1 MAATH
6 LAAGGEDRTERT
18 LRAVSDIGQ
27 TMVSDADYEQVLAAL
42 IEKVCGLL
50 DAESGGF
57 MLYEPAAGEL
67 RLQRPA
73 FGLED
78 DDDRIDAYR
87 VPLSAGGNAVT
98 VFLTGQPYFT
108 NDAPKD
114 SRCIQR
120 YIELFDVQ
128 RFVTVRL
135 QVQDRP
141 LGVFHAMSKGGSREF
156 TIDDQELLQL
166 VAPHLAVMIQSAAML
181 RSLRRHERELEW
193 LIQAHNSLIDMAIRG
208 HDLTDLAKRLAELVR
223 LDIVV
228 CEAGGQPM
236 VATGRPGR
244 LPAEVPALLERAMD
258 GPVTQHEPQHLRLDQ
273 GGEAAVTRIV
283 AGGESVGA
291 IVVLADGGISPETIR
306 TVEQAALVMAITIV
320 KQREVA
326 EVERRLRADALEH
339 LLVAST
345 AIEEAGLLRRLG
357 IEAGEPFRMAE
368 IVVAGLAGQ
377 RGTPTDTDFQ
387 RLHRLVN
394 GLLHRE
400 WPGAVAV
407 TRSNTVTLVLPAPP
421 VTAVDAR
428 RRLERLL
435 EEIRGAL
442 PSGRSGA
449 LIAVGG
455 AAVDATGARRS
466 LNDVA
471 AVVAASRLL
480 SHPSVVFIEDLGLF
494 RLLARPAEAADV
506 QAFLLET
513 LGPIE
518 ASDGAAREWMPFLE
532 ALVTSNFSVK
542 HAARHAGIPL
552 NTARYRAGRIEEK
565 LGVDFDDAGARLNLM
580 VALELRRILS
590 RL

>member
-1 MAATH
+1 VAATR

-27 TMVSDADYEQVLAAL
+27 TMVSNADYEQVLAAL

-57 MLYEPAAGEL
+57 MLYEPGAGEL

-73 FGLED
+73 FGLD
-78 DDDRIDAYR
+78 DGDDRIDAYR

-108 NDAPKD
+108 NDAPTD
-114 SRCIQR
+114 PRCIQR

-141 LGVFHAMSKGGSREF
+141 IGVFHAMSKGGREF

-181 RSLRRHERELEW
+181 RSLRQHERELER

-208 HDLTDLAKRLAELVR
+208 HDLTDIAKRLAELVE

-228 CEAGGQPM
+228 SEAGGQPM
-236 VATGRPGR
+236 VATGRAGP
-244 LPAEVPALLERAMD
+244 LPAEVPALLQRAMD
-258 GPVTQHEPQHLRLDQ
+258 GPVTEHEPRHLRLHQ
-273 GGEAAVTRIV
+273 GGEAVVTRIV

-291 IVVLADGGISPETIR
+291 IVVLGDGDIPPETVR

-345 AIEEAGLLRRLG
+345 AIEETGLLRRLG

-368 IVVAGLAGQ
+368 IAVPGLAGQ
-377 RGTPTDTDFQ
+377 RGRPTDTDFQ

-394 GLLHRE
+394 GVLHRE

-407 TRSNTVTLVLPAPP
+407 TRSNTVTLVLPELRPA
-421 VTAVDAR
+421 TVDAR
-428 RRLERLL
+428 RRLERVLDDV
-435 EEIRGAL
+435 RGAL

-455 AAVDATGARRS
+455 PAVDAVGARRS
-466 LNDVA
+466 LDDVD

-480 SHPSVVFIEDLGLF
+480 PHPSVVFVEDLGLL

-506 QAFLLET
+506 QAFLFET
-513 LGPIE
+513 LGAIE
-518 ASDGAAREWMPFLE
+518 SSDGAARDWMPFLE
-532 ALVTSNFSVK
+532 ALAASNFSVK
-542 HAARHAGIPL
+542 QAARRVGIPL
-552 NTARYRAGRIEEK
+552 NTARYRAARIEEK
-565 LGVDFDDAGARLNLM
+565 LGIDFGDAGARLDLM

-590 RL
+590 RP

>member
-1 MAATH
+1 M
-6 LAAGGEDRTERT
+6 
-18 LRAVSDIGQ
+18 SDIGQ

-50 DAESGGF
+50 DAETGGF

-67 RLQRPA
+67 QLQRPA
-73 FGLED
+73 FGLD
-78 DDDRIDAYR
+78 DHDDRIDVYR

-108 NDAPKD
+108 NDAPND
-114 SRCIQR
+114 PRCIQR
-120 YIELFDVQ
+120 YIELFDVE

-141 LGVFHAMSKGGSREF
+141 IGVFHAMNRRGGDF
-156 TIDDQELLQL
+156 TVDDQELLQL
-166 VAPHLAVMIQSAAML
+166 VAPHLAVMIQAAAML
-181 RSLRRHERELEW
+181 RSLREHERELER
-193 LIQAHNSLIDMAIRG
+193 LIQVHNSLMDMAIRG
-208 HDLTDLAKRLAELVR
+208 HDLTDLAKRLAELIQ
-223 LDIVV
+223 LDVAV
-228 CEAGGQPM
+228 CEVGGQPM
-236 VATGRPGR
+236 VATDGRRR
-244 LPAEVPALLERAMD
+244 LPAEVTSLLRHAMEDPA
-258 GPVTQHEPQHLRLDQ
+258 TQHPTQRLHLDR
-273 GGEAAVTRIV
+273 GGEAVVTRVV

-291 IVVLADGGISPETIR
+291 IVAVREGHIAPETIR

-326 EVERRLRADALEH
+326 EVERRLWADALEH
-339 LLVAST
+339 LLVAGT
-345 AIEEAGLLRRLG
+345 TIEEAGLLRRLG
-357 IEAGEPFRMAE
+357 IDAGQPFRMAE
-368 IVVAGLAGQ
+368 IVVTGLADQ
-377 RGTPTDTDFQ
+377 REKPVDTDFQ

-394 GLLHRE
+394 GLLQRE

-407 TRSNTVTLVLPAPP
+407 TRSHTVTLVLPESPA
-421 VTAVDAR
+421 TTGDAR
-428 RRLERLL
+428 RRLERVLADV
-435 EEIRGAL
+435 RRSQ

-455 AAVDATGARRS
+455 PAVHATGARRS
-466 LNDVA
+466 LNDVV

-480 SHPSVVFIEDLGLF
+480 PHPSVVFIEDLGLF

-506 QAFLLET
+506 QAFLFET
-513 LGPIE
+513 LGAIE

-532 ALVTSNFSVK
+532 ALVASNFSVT
-542 HAARHAGIPL
+542 HAARRAAIPL

-565 LGVDFDDAGARLNLM
+565 LGIDFADAGARLNLM
-580 VALELRRILS
+580 VALELRRILN

>member
-1 MAATH
+1 VAATQR
-6 LAAGGEDRTERT
+6 ATGGDDRTERT
-18 LRAVSDIGQ
+18 LRALSDIGQ

-57 MLYEPAAGEL
+57 MLYDPAAGEL
-67 RLQRPA
+67 QLQRPA
-73 FGLED
+73 FGLDD
-78 DDDRIDAYR
+78 DDDRIDVYR

-98 VFLTGQPYFT
+98 VFLTGQPHFT
-108 NDAPKD
+108 NDAPND
-114 SRCIQR
+114 PHCIQR
-120 YIELFDVQ
+120 YIELFDVE

-141 LGVFHAMSKGGSREF
+141 IGVFHAMNRRDGDF
-156 TIDDQELLQL
+156 TVDDQDLLQL
-166 VAPHLAVMIQSAAML
+166 VAPHVAVMIQSAAML
-181 RSLRRHERELEW
+181 RSLRKHERELER
-193 LIQAHNSLIDMAIRG
+193 LIQMHNSLIDMAIRG
-208 HDLTDLAKRLAELVR
+208 HDLTDLARRLAELIQF
-223 LDIVV
+223 DIVV
-228 CEAGGQPM
+228 CEADGQPI
-236 VATGRPGR
+236 VATDARRR
-244 LPAEVPALLERAMD
+244 LPVEVRALLRRATE
-258 GPVTQHEPQHLRLDQ
+258 GPVTQHRTQRLGFDQ
-273 GGEAAVTRIV
+273 GGEAVVTRIV
-283 AGGESVGA
+283 AGGESLGA
-291 IVVLADGGISPETIR
+291 IVVLCDAHIAPETIR

-326 EVERRLRADALEH
+326 EVERRLWADALEH

-345 AIEEAGLLRRLG
+345 TIEEAGLLRRLG

-368 IVVAGLAGQ
+368 IVVTLLAGQ
-377 RGTPTDTDFQ
+377 RERPIDADFQ

-407 TRSNTVTLVLPAPP
+407 TRSNTITLVLPALPA
-421 VTAVDAR
+421 TAGDAR
-428 RRLERLL
+428 RRLERVL
-435 EEIRGAL
+435 EDVRGTL
-442 PSGRSGA
+442 PPGRSGA

-455 AAVDATGARRS
+455 PAADAAGARRS

-471 AVVAASRLL
+471 AVIAASRLL
-480 SHPSVVFIEDLGLF
+480 PHPSVVFIEDLGLF

-506 QAFLLET
+506 QAFLFET
-513 LGPIE
+513 LGAIE
-518 ASDGAAREWMPFLE
+518 SSDGAAREWMPFLE
-532 ALVTSNFSVK
+532 ALVANNFSVK
-542 HAARHAGIPL
+542 HTARHAGIPL

-565 LGVDFDDAGARLNLM
+565 LGIDFDDAGARLNLM